1 MNYRKNKAVNFST
14 LKEMKISPADY
25 KLRLDFGIEE
35 SDPMKLGTL
44 VHALLL
50 EPDTVD
56 DRYLVI
62 PDMNMRLKESK
73 ERKAELIESNPGK
86 ILVPENGTKTAQF
99 NWNKATRI
107 AESVKSKTIFKRVM
121 AKVESVEQEL
131 YGECT
136 ETGLKL
142 KGLLDIITDKPSLI
156 DVKTTGQFA
165 SRMYNL
171 KKRMY
176 INQLAFYSYLAKL
189 NGRSFEKQFVFFI
202 ETIHPFKVRLVEIDP
217 RAIINAHEENIE
229 LLKRVKECTEMNT
242 WDDGSDIIEQYTE
255 NE

>member
-14 LKEMKISPADY
+14 LKEMKSSPADY
-25 KLRLDFGIEE
+25 KLRLDFGIDE

-50 EPDTVD
+50 EPDTVND
-56 DRYLVI
+56 KYALVPDAGKKFTKGMQAEYL
-62 PDMNMRLKESK
+62 E
-73 ERKAELIESNPGK
+73 ANPGK
-86 ILVPENGTKTAQF
+86 ILVREVGTKTSTF
-99 NWNKATRI
+99 NWNKATKI
-107 AESVKSKTIFKRVM
+107 ADSVKSKTIFKRFM
-121 AKVESVEQEL
+121 ANVESVEQEL

-156 DVKTTGQFA
+156 DVKTTSQFA